1 MKTKNCKKNPFN
13 LCFMYLS
20 YYMLREEVGISCGW
34 LKINKLLYVWKMKNI
49 NLLVRDRHFT
59 CKNKESF
66 DN

>member
-1 MKTKNCKKNPFN
+1 MIENQWVIVC
-13 LCFMYLS
+13 MEDERS
-20 YYMLREEVGISCGW
+20 
-34 LKINKLLYVWKMKNI
+34 I

>member
-34 LKINKLLYVWKMKNI
+34 LKINKLLYVWKMKKYKS
-49 NLLVRDRHFT
+49 LSKRSTFHVQ
-59 CKNKESF
+59 K
-66 DN
+66 